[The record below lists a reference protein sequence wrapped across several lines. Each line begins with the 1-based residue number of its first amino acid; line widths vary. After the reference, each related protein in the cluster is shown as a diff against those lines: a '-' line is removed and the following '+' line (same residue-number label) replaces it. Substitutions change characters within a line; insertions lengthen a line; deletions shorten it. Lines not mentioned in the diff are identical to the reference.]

1 MLFFMSCL
9 AALEQTFSIVEGIFS
24 LTQFQS
30 LYMFFY
36 YFDSSITERLDPK
49 IKVQEDFV
57 AATLHFFN
65 TQTQNSWAKISF
77 FKLKQLVTFRTWCKS
92 HSSLLT
98 AAGDLGMWHC
108 KPPTRSSFCYFCCKK
123 LPDRCWFT
131 SLMLFELLFF
141 S

>member
-57 AATLHFFN
+57 PATLHFFN

-77 FKLKQLVTFRTWCKS
+77 FKLKQ
-92 HSSLLT
+92 
-98 AAGDLGMWHC
+98 
-108 KPPTRSSFCYFCCKK
+108 
-123 LPDRCWFT
+123 
-131 SLMLFELLFF
+131 
-141 S
+141 